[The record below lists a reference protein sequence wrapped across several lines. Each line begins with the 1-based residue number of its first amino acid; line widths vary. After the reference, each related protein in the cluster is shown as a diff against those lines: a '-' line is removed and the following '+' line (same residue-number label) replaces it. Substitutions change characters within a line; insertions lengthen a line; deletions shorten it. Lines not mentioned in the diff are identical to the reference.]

1 MANVARDALTGAARV
16 AATVRNAVEVA
27 RFGGLRTDEEPTPYS
42 VVAHEPMYRLR
53 RYLTGARS
61 PAGSVPIL
69 LVPPLML
76 TAEVWDVSPAT
87 SAVRHLVG
95 AGIDAWVVDFGSPER
110 EAGGLQR
117 TLADHVV
124 AVSEAV
130 DRVRQL
136 TGHDVHL
143 AGYSQGGMFCY
154 QVAAYRR
161 SEGLHSLITFGSP
174 VDLRNAMP
182 FGLPEEI
189 GVRVADTFVEL
200 INGRAVPGWATRLGF
215 RLLDPVKS
223 LRQQIEFVLALHD
236 REALLPRE
244 RQRQFLMGEGFIA
257 WPGPAMADF
266 VQQFLVHNRLLQG
279 GLAIGGRVTTLADI
293 TCPILYFVG
302 TADEIAPAAAVVPI
316 RKAAPLADIYEASM
330 PTGHFGLVVGSRA
343 AERSWPLV
351 IGWLRWREG
360 SEDMPAGIVR
370 IDPAAPPAPPPA
382 PNAALTALG
391 SVAGAAGD
399 AGLLV
404 ASSAARTVRTAT
416 RLTGEAFTQMPRLS
430 RLGRTRP
437 DTRLSLAL
445 LLREQGRRA
454 PDDVWLLYRD
464 RAYTNAA
471 ADAVVDGAAHALL
484 AAGVRQGERV
494 GVLMKPRP
502 SAMAVVAALNRLGA
516 VAVLLRPDGQPGREI
531 DIAGV
536 SRVVSDVDAPGLPA
550 ARAALRGGAVHTF
563 HLDEVAAPEGTL
575 VPPGPAYKPPGWY
588 VPDGGRAGDLAFI
601 LFSGVGAATSAHHVT
616 NGRWAL
622 SALGTATSAA
632 LDSTDTL
639 LSLNPLHHPS
649 GLLTSV
655 GGAVAAGARLAIASA
670 PDAETFW
677 DECRRYGA
685 TVVSYTWAQLRTLT
699 EAPPSDA
706 ERHHAI
712 RLFLGSGMP
721 PGLWMRVLER
731 FSPARVLEFWV
742 TGEEDVV
749 LANVSASKPGAVG
762 RPLPGSAQVRL
773 ARYDIRGRSLLVGE
787 DGFLLPAGTDEVGM
801 LLVRVDRRSRG
812 AMFARGVM
820 RGVFAAGD
828 AWIGTDSLF
837 RVDADGDFW
846 LVDTVGGLVP
856 TTAGVVASLPV
867 SNTLGRLD
875 AVDLA
880 VTYGQPGRDGKPVV
894 VAAVLRRQGRTLRAA
909 AVTAALAGLDA
920 DQRPGVVRVVADIPL
935 TSWGRPHPGKLA
947 RATVPVHTADHP
959 VWFHDTAAGTYRPLT
974 VAARRRLFG
983 VASASATGPGKAGG
997 PAVEPG
1003 AVARRAKPA
1012 ASRAKPPEPT

>member
-1 MANVARDALTGAARV
+1 MPNFARDALSGAARV

-27 RFGGLRTDEEPTPYS
+27 RFGGLRTEEEPTPYS
-42 VVAHEPMYRLR
+42 VVTHQPMYRLR
-53 RYLTGARS
+53 RYLTDERS
-61 PAGSVPIL
+61 PVDGVPIL
-69 LVPPLML
+69 LVPPLMV

-87 SAVRHLVG
+87 SAVRRLVG
-95 AGIDAWVVDFGSPER
+95 AGIDAWVIDFGSPER

-130 DRVRQL
+130 DRIRQL

-161 SEGLHSLITFGSP
+161 SAGLLSLVTFGSP

-182 FGLPEEI
+182 FGLPEQI

-200 INGRAVPGWATRLGF
+200 INGRALPGWATRLGF

-223 LRQQIEFVLALHD
+223 VRQQVEFILALHD
-236 REALLPRE
+236 RVALLPRE

-257 WPGPAMADF
+257 WPGPALADF

-279 GLAIGGRVTTLADI
+279 GLAIGGRVSTLADI

-302 TADEIAPAAAVVPI
+302 TTDELAPAASVIPI
-316 RKAAPLADIYEASM
+316 RRAAPLANIYEASM

-351 IGWLRWREG
+351 VSWIRWREG
-360 SEDMPAGIVR
+360 LEDLPAEIVR
-370 IDPAAPPAPPPA
+370 IDPAAALVAPPEPNPA
-382 PNAALTALG
+382 LAALG

-404 ASSAARTVRTAT
+404 ASSAARSVRAAT
-416 RLTGEAFTQMPRLS
+416 RLGGEAFTQLPRLS

-437 DTRLSLAL
+437 DTRLSLGL

-454 PDDVWLLYRD
+454 PGDVWLLYRD
-464 RAYTNAA
+464 RAYTNAE
-471 ADAVVDGAAHALL
+471 ADAVVDAVTHALL
-484 AAGVRQGERV
+484 GAGVRQGERV
-494 GVLMKPRP
+494 GVLMKARP

-516 VAVLLRPDGQPGREI
+516 VAVLLRPEGETAREI
-531 DIAGV
+531 DLAGV
-536 SRVVSDVDAPGLPA
+536 ARVVADVDAPDLPA
-550 ARAALRGGAVHTF
+550 AQAVLPDGAVHTF

-575 VPPGPAYKPPGWY
+575 VLPGPGFKPPGWY
-588 VPDGGRAGDLAFI
+588 VPNGGRAGDLAFI
-601 LFSGVGAATSAHHVT
+601 LFSGEGAGTSANHVT

-622 SALGTATSAA
+622 SALGTATSAS
-632 LDSTDTL
+632 LDGTDTV
-639 LSLNPLHHPS
+639 LSINPLHHPS
-649 GLLTSV
+649 GLLTSL

-670 PDAETFW
+670 PDAATFW
-677 DECRRYGA
+677 NESRRYGA

-699 EAPPSDA
+699 EAPPSEA
-706 ERHHAI
+706 ERHHSI

-749 LANVSASKPGAVG
+749 LANISGSKPGAVG
-762 RPLPGSAQVRL
+762 RPLPGSAAVRL
-773 ARYDIRGRSLLVGE
+773 ARYDLRARRLAVGE
-787 DGFLLPAGTDEVGM
+787 DGFLVPAGCDEIGM
-801 LLVRVDRRSRG
+801 LLARLDRPSRG
-812 AMFARGVM
+812 AMSARGVM

-837 RVDADGDFW
+837 RLDADGDYW
-846 LVDTVGGLVP
+846 LVDTVAGLIP
-856 TTAGVVASLPV
+856 SAAGVVASLPI
-867 SNTLGRLD
+867 SNALSRLD
-875 AVDLA
+875 EVDLA
-880 VTYGQPGRDGKPVV
+880 VTYGQTGAEGHPVV
-894 VAAVLRRQGRTLRAA
+894 VAAVSLRQGQTLRASN
-909 AVTAALAGLDA
+909 VTAALAALED
-920 DQRPGVVRVVADIPL
+920 DQRPAVVR
-935 TSWGRPHPGKLA
+935 
-947 RATVPVHTADHP
+947 
-959 VWFHDTAAGTYRPLT
+959 
-974 VAARRRLFG
+974 
-983 VASASATGPGKAGG
+983 
-997 PAVEPG
+997 
-1003 AVARRAKPA
+1003 
-1012 ASRAKPPEPT
+1012 